1 MTETNLAHA
10 TGETKPA
17 PPRAVNGA
25 RYKFSYSV
33 GELFAGAGGMAL
45 GASHAK
51 YKGSTFRHAWV
62 TDIDR
67 AACDT
72 LRRNFPKATKVI
84 CRPVEKLDFSRMPRT
99 HGLAFGFPCN
109 DFSIVGD
116 RRGARGKYGALYR
129 YAVKALE
136 ILQPNFFV
144 AENVIGLKNSN
155 GNKDISLIL
164 EAFEAAGYD
173 IKTDEFR
180 FEDYGVPQARHRVI
194 MVGFKRS
201 SRMAEDY
208 RLPHKVKQHKT
219 AREAIENPPI
229 PSDADNHE
237 FTAQSEQ
244 VKSRLKY
251 IEPGENVFNAKRLPK
266 ELRLNL
272 KSGTEISQIYRR
284 LVADKPA
291 YTVTGSG
298 GGGTHVYHWSEPRA
312 LTNRER
318 ARLQTFPDA
327 FVFDGGKE
335 AVRKQIGMA
344 VPPLAAKL
352 IFQQILKVLVHHQ
365 ATSEIC

>member
-1 MTETNLAHA
+1 MSKTNLAHA
-10 TGETKPA
+10 TDRTKPA
-17 PPRAVNGA
+17 FPRAVNGA
-25 RYKFSYSV
+25 DYKFSYSV

-45 GASHAK
+45 GASRAK
-51 YKGSTFRHAWV
+51 YKGSTFRHTWV

-67 AACDT
+67 AACET
-72 LRRNFPKATKVI
+72 LRRNFPKAEVI
-84 CRPVEKLDFSRMPRT
+84 CSPVEELDFSNVPRT
-99 HGLAFGFPCN
+99 DGLAFGFPCN

-116 RRGARGKYGALYR
+116 RRGAQGKYGALYR

-136 ILQPNFFV
+136 TLQPSFFV
-144 AENVIGLKNSN
+144 AENVVGLKNSN

-164 EAFEAAGYD
+164 EAFATAGYD
-173 IKTDEFR
+173 IKTHEFH
-180 FEDYGVPQARHRVI
+180 FEDYGIPQARHRVI
-194 MVGFKRS
+194 MAGFKKS
-201 SRMAEDY
+201 LGMAEDY
-208 RLPHKVKQHKT
+208 CLPRKVKQPKT
-219 AREAIENPPI
+219 AREALENPPI
-229 PSDADNHE
+229 PTDADNHE
-237 FTAQSEQ
+237 LTAQSEQ
-244 VKSRLKY
+244 VKLRLKH
-251 IEPGENVFNAKRLPK
+251 IQPGENVFNAKHLPN

-284 LVADKPA
+284 LVPDKPA

-318 ARLQTFPDA
+318 ARLQTFPDT

-365 ATSEIC
+365 VASATC